1 MDMALSVFI
10 IAVGISVFIIMKK
23 FSHTNKTYL
32 VNFAIALLLGLLV
45 LRTLM
50 LDPIDWIGYL
60 AIVFCGLGFLAQ
72 LILGFKNLKTSE
84 Q

>member
-1 MDMALSVFI
+1 MALSVFI

-60 AIVFCGLGFLAQ
+60 AIVFCALGFLAQ

-84 Q
+84 